1 MLLIEKKSKLQIAKT
16 RLAMIEKEE
25 QLKKQ
30 QNELETK
37 VKEEK
42 ALAEAKLEK
51 NNVLTLNPL

>member
-51 NNVLTLNPL
+51 TTF